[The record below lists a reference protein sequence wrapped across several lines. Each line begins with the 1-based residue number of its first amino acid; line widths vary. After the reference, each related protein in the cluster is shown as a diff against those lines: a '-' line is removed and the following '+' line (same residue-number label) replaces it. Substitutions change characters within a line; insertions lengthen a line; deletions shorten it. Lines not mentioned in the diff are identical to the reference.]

1 MPLPAVIA
9 RMVAQGA
16 AKQAAKKSAKEAGQ
30 EGLES
35 GAKKTSNDEA
45 WLEALA
51 GRPAPAGAN
60 PLSSI
65 EAKEVDLLRRA
76 MMRRQASERKIEPQK
91 PNESSWM
98 SERTMRSASQDKPTG
113 GEFRKGGKVKGY
125 ASGGKVRGGGCERQG
140 KTRGKFV

>member
-16 AKQAAKKSAKEAGQ
+16 AKQAAKKSVKEAGQ

-35 GAKKTSNDEA
+35 GAKKTSNDDA

-76 MMRRQASERKIEPQK
+76 MMRRQAAERKIEPQK
-91 PNESSWM
+91 PNEANWVA
-98 SERTMRSASQDKPTG
+98 ERTMRNASRDKPTG
-113 GEFRKGGKVKGY
+113 GEFRKGGSIKGY
-125 ASGGKVRGGGCERQG
+125 AKGGSVRGDGICQRG
-140 KTRGKFV
+140 KTKGTMR

>member
-16 AKQAAKKSAKEAGQ
+16 AKQAAKKSVKEAGQ

-51 GRPAPAGAN
+51 GRPAPASAN
-60 PLSSI
+60 PLSSV

-76 MMRRQASERKIEPQK
+76 MMRRQAAERKIEPQK
-91 PNESSWM
+91 PNEANWM

-113 GEFRKGGKVKGY
+113 GEFRKGGKVKSY